1 MSDAILR
8 ATNIHTG
15 REAELLDV
23 DVCLGERI
31 IYIMR
36 YVDNGETFR
45 MDESYENNWIERVG
59 E

>member
-1 MSDAILR
+1 MSNAILT

-15 REAELLDV
+15 REAELLDI
-23 DVCLGERI
+23 DVHLGERI
-31 IYIMR
+31 IYVMR

-45 MDESYENNWIERVG
+45 MDESYETNWIERVG

>member
-23 DVCLGERI
+23 DVFLGERI
-31 IYIMR
+31 IYVMR